1 MQTLQTT
8 TGIVVKNILF
18 LTDFT
23 EASEAALAYAR
34 GIARHYNANLFP
46 AHACNPVILNEG
58 TPPNLGDELEEHGR
72 EQLESILR
80 NSGSK
85 GKALIEQN
93 SLENA
98 FPRWIE
104 QNDIDLVVIGTHGR
118 NGVKHFLMGSSAE
131 VIFRNA
137 TCPVLTVG
145 PHVTYRP
152 YTDFVAND
160 ILFPSKLGSYSERA
174 AGYAFSLAQETHGK
188 VTFMNVLPRDSS
200 FYRADDKDLAH
211 EIREDMQKLIP
222 PDAPLWCEP
231 GVVVRAGDP
240 AFEIL
245 RYTEKERPD
254 LIVLGLPQKK
264 NFNSHFRTGVT
275 YKVIAKAPCPVLTVR
290 DASLDNSIS

>member
-1 MQTLQTT
+1 MQALQTT

-23 EASEAALAYAR
+23 EASEAALAYAQ

-46 AHACNPVILNEG
+46 AHACNPVILSEG

-72 EQLESILR
+72 EQLEAILR
-80 NSGSK
+80 GSGVK
-85 GKALIEQN
+85 GKALIVQN

-104 QNDIDLVVIGTHGR
+104 ENNIDLVIIGTHGR
-118 NGVKHFLMGSSAE
+118 DGVTHFFMGSSAE
-131 VIFRNA
+131 MVFRNA

-145 PHVTYRP
+145 PHVTCQP
-152 YTDFVAND
+152 TKDFAIED
-160 ILFPSKLGSYSERA
+160 ILFPIKLGAFSDLA

-200 FYRADDKDLAH
+200 FYRVDDKDLAT
-211 EIREDMQKLIP
+211 EIREDLQTLIP
-222 PDAPLWCEP
+222 ADAPLWCEP

-240 AFEIL
+240 ALEIL
-245 RYTEKERPD
+245 RYAEKERPD
-254 LIVLGLPQKK
+254 LIVLGLPQNK
-264 NFNSHFRTGVT
+264 NFNSRFRTGVT
-275 YKVIAKAPCPVLTVR
+275 YKVIAKASCPVLTVR
-290 DASLDNSIS
+290 DASLNTSS

>member
-1 MQTLQTT
+1 MQALQTT

-18 LTDFT
+18 LTDFS

-34 GIARHYNANLFP
+34 GIARHYNAKLFP
-46 AHACNPVILNEG
+46 AHACNPVILSEG
-58 TPPNLGDELEEHGR
+58 TPPNIGDELEEHGR
-72 EQLESILR
+72 ERLEAVLR
-80 NSGSK
+80 GSDVE
-85 GKALIEQN
+85 GKALIVQN

-104 QNDIDLVVIGTHGR
+104 ENNIDLVVIGTHGR
-118 NGVKHFLMGSSAE
+118 DGVKHFLMGSCAE
-131 VIFRNA
+131 IVFRNA

-145 PHVTYRP
+145 PHVNYRP
-152 YTDFVAND
+152 YTDFAVND
-160 ILFPSKLGSYSERA
+160 ILFPTKLGAHSEFA

-200 FYRADDKDLAH
+200 FYRVGDKDLAG
-211 EIREDMQKLIP
+211 EIREDMQTLVP

-240 AFEIL
+240 AQEIL
-245 RYTEKERPD
+245 RYAEKERPD

-290 DASLDNSIS
+290 DASLNSIS

>member
-1 MQTLQTT
+1 MQALQTT

-34 GIARHYNANLFP
+34 GIARHYNAKLFP

-58 TPPNLGDELEEHGR
+58 IPPNVGDELEEHGR
-72 EQLESILR
+72 EQLEAVLR
-80 NSGSK
+80 GSGIA
-85 GKALIEQN
+85 GKALIVQN

-104 QNDIDLVVIGTHGR
+104 ENNIDLVVIGTHGR
-118 NGVKHFLMGSSAE
+118 DGVRHFLMGSSAE
-131 VIFRNA
+131 IIFRNA

-145 PHVTYRP
+145 PHVNLRP
-152 YTDFVAND
+152 YKDFVVND
-160 ILFPSKLGSYSERA
+160 ILFPTKLGAHSELA

-200 FYRADDKDLAH
+200 FYRDCDRDLAT
-211 EIREDMQKLIP
+211 EIREDMQTLIP

-240 AFEIL
+240 ALEIL
-245 RYTEKERPD
+245 RYAEKERPD
-254 LIVLGLPQKK
+254 LIVLGLSQTK
-264 NFNSHFRTGVT
+264 NFNSQFRTGVT

-290 DASLDNSIS
+290 DASLNSIS